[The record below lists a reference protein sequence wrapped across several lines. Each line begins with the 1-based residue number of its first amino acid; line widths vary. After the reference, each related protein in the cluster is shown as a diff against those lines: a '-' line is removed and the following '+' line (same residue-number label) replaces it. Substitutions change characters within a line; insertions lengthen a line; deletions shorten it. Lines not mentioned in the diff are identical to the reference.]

1 MNKFDFPV
9 KKDNMRFI
17 LIGLAINILGFILMI
32 GGGSDDP
39 NKFDGDALFSFVR
52 ITLAPILTVIGYA
65 VIFYGIMKKP
75 ARVDKSNHIETEE

>member
-39 NKFDGDALFSFVR
+39 KKFDGNELFSHTR
-52 ITLAPILTVIGYA
+52 LTIAPILVVLGYA

-75 ARVDKSNHIETEE
+75 SGTGTKSEE

>member
-17 LIGLAINILGFILMI
+17 LIGLAINILGYILMI

-39 NKFDGDALFSFVR
+39 AKFDGEELFSPVR
-52 ITLAPILTVIGYA
+52 ITVAPILVVIGYA

-75 ARVDKSNHIETEE
+75 AKGKSEE